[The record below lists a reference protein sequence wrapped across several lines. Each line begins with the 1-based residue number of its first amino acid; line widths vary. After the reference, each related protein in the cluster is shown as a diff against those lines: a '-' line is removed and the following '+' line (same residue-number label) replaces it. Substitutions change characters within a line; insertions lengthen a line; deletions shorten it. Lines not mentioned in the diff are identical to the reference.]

1 MPPSTI
7 MCVSPVSSFWIRT
20 GSKKTGML
28 MLIRTAR
35 PTSSSSGSI
44 PSRRASRGSTSSWWV
59 VTSEAITC
67 SRERNFGSDS

>member
-7 MCVSPVSSFWIRT
+7 TCIWPVFWFRKRT

-28 MLIRTAR
+28 MLIRTASA
-35 PTSSSSGSI
+35 TSSVSGSI
-44 PSRRASRGSTSSWWV
+44 PSFVASRGSTSSSWV

-67 SRERNFGSDS
+67 SRER